1 MCKLP
6 IICILLVSI
15 FISVEID
22 GHRRGGRKNGKGKET
37 ETEVGE
43 SSEKS
48 PGSPKKDKQ
57 QTGSNAAKK
66 GKSGRKGKGNKKRGR
81 KGRRNKK
88 RRCQCKV
95 ASVKTLSKCRKNGR
109 RRTCSKVKQYFF
121 TKKQCNYP
129 FDDLNAGETDDSGS
143 NDGPDDGTDP
153 NDGTGSDDDTGSN
166 DGTGSDDGNDD
177 GAGTGGGLE
186 VDPGETLP
194 GDGVDDDQVD
204 IILIGDCTDTENPE
218 YALEKCAASI
228 KQDPPLYY
236 LETSCSTHF
245 IQCGE
250 HGGADIKPCAP
261 ETEWCQ
267 QKLTCDHVGSCNT

>member
-1 MCKLP
+1 MSKLS
-6 IICILLVSI
+6 IICILLVI
-15 FISVEID
+15 IVISVDVE
-22 GHRRGGRKNGKGKET
+22 GHKRGGRKNGKGKET

-57 QTGSNAAKK
+57 QTGNAAKK
-66 GKSGRKGKGNKKRGR
+66 GKSGR

>member
-1 MCKLP
+1 MSKIP
-6 IICILLVSI
+6 IICILLVI
-15 FISVEID
+15 IVISVDVE
-22 GHRRGGRKNGKGKET
+22 GHKRGGRKNGK
-37 ETEVGE
+37 
-43 SSEKS
+43 
-48 PGSPKKDKQ
+48 DKP
-57 QTGSNAAKK
+57 TG
-66 GKSGRKGKGNKKRGR
+66 GRKGK
-81 KGRRNKK
+81 RNKK

-143 NDGPDDGTDP
+143 NDGSDDGTDP
-153 NDGTGSDDDTGSN
+153 NDGTGSDDGTDTD

-177 GAGTGGGLE
+177 GAGTGGGLDA
-186 VDPGETLP
+186 DPGETLP

-218 YALEKCAASI
+218 DALQKCAASI

-245 IQCGE
+245 IQCDE
-250 HGGADIKPCAP
+250 HGGADIKPFVILNYILLERRELHRYNQIP
-261 ETEWCQ
+261 
-267 QKLTCDHVGSCNT
+267 CNFIKC